1 MSKPNQTNAEADA
14 SASGSSKSMAPYE
27 TALNK
32 ALDKLH
38 SEVLIF
44 LLAYLILLI
53 GLSVY
58 GTAISTTLRNLL
70 YIIPILG
77 VLAYSWSKKR
87 TAIKKSG
94 VNVAAGIARSGA
106 YVGGIRGDIGHFTE
120 PVDVKAGIASGH
132 AQVVGVDVGPA
143 KAAPLPTGSDDI
155 LALFQK
161 LNEKNRNEVVAHCMD
176 LYSRQLRGKK

>member
-1 MSKPNQTNAEADA
+1 MDKPNQTNAKADA
-14 SASGSSKSMAPYE
+14 NDSDNRKSMAPYE

-38 SEVLIF
+38 SEVLIY

-87 TAIKKSG
+87 SAVKKSG

-106 YVGGIRGDIGHFTE
+106 YVGGIRGDARYSE

-143 KAAPLPTGSDDI
+143 KAASGNDDI
-155 LALFQK
+155 FTVFQK
-161 LNEKNRNEVVAHCMD
+161 LNEKNRNEIHARSLE
-176 LYSRQLRGKK
+176 LYSRQLRGKE